1 MNNPMPENI
10 QRPKAPPSPPKPY
23 CMFDKMND
31 GNCCQCYKRGG
42 DKYDCDFPKA
52 GDKLIFK
59 GVPEFYYP
67 MFIKMREDAS
77 VLQLGVEY
85 TAKEVRVNS
94 SWVTIYLEEFPET
107 MFNLSFFDQARLEQ

>member
-1 MNNPMPENI
+1 MSI
-10 QRPKAPPSPPKPY
+10 

-31 GNCCQCYKRGG
+31 GYCCQCYKRGG
-42 DKYDCDFPKA
+42 DKYDCVDFSALDRNNMGQYPDFPKK

-67 MFIKMREDAS
+67 CFVNMRDDAR

-85 TAKEVRVNS
+85 TILKCYVNS
-94 SWVTIYLEEFPET
+94 SWVTIYLEEFPEI
-107 MFNLSFFDQARLEQ
+107 MFNLVFFDRV